1 MTGDAISIKK
11 IRCRTYFIKNEK
23 KEENSPTLCIEKVMS
38 ALYWLYKEEVVHSKL
53 NSLLELFEFL
63 GLEKVTT
70 FKNRSSRVPRELLIL
85 GSQVKENLL
94 KWIKKSPFAGIRTD
108 EVVDIANIQNL
119 FTFIKIYDGGHWKAE
134 AAFIGSADLLHF
146 PETKS
151 RCKNNTWLSD
161 RSYL

>member
-94 KWIKKSPFAGIRTD
+94 K
-108 EVVDIANIQNL
+108 
-119 FTFIKIYDGGHWKAE
+119 
-134 AAFIGSADLLHF
+134 
-146 PETKS
+146 
-151 RCKNNTWLSD
+151 
-161 RSYL
+161 